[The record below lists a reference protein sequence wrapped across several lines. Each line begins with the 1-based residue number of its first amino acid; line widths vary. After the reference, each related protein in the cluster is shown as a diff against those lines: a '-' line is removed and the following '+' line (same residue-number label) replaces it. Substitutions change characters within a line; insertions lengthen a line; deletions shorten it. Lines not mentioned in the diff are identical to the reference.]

1 MSKPPPLP
9 THPIE
14 WFYAL
19 QEQQHG
25 PVTFDELTS
34 LIKTNAIG
42 RTTPVWHSEMTE
54 WKMACEIEG
63 LFTQPPPL
71 PIKSPPPLL
80 ESPKTLEN
88 KALPSSDYLIL
99 CNECHYVGPPL
110 RKQKGNYFICLILLM
125 LLVIPGILYAL
136 WRIFSSRIR
145 YCPQCNSEHVIP
157 THSVAARSK
166 VKEFTENEL
175 KRFEKLALEEKIRI
189 KDEVTA
195 QVMMIVAAVFFI
207 VWYFIPKY

>member
-1 MSKPPPLP
+1 MSQPPQLP
-9 THPIE
+9 TNQTE

-19 QEQQHG
+19 QENQHG
-25 PVTFDELTS
+25 PVNFDELTS

-42 RTTPVWHSEMTE
+42 RTTLVWHSEMTE
-54 WKMACEIEG
+54 WQKACEVEG

-71 PIKSPPPLL
+71 PTKSPPPI
-80 ESPKTLEN
+80 ESSRTLEK
-88 KALPSSDYLIL
+88 KALPSGDFLIL
-99 CNECHYVGPPL
+99 CNECHYVGPPR

-125 LLVIPGILYAL
+125 LLLVPGILYAL

-166 VKEFTENEL
+166 VKEFTESEL
-175 KRFEKLALEEKIRI
+175 QQFEKIAMEEKSRI
-189 KDEVTA
+189 EDELTA
-195 QVMMIVAAVFFI
+195 QVMMIVAAVIFI
-207 VWYFIPKY
+207 IWYFIPKY